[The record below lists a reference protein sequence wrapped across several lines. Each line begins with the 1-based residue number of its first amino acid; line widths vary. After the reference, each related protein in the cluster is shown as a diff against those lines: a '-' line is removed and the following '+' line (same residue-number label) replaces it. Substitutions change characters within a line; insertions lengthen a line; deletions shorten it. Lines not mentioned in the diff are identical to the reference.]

1 MTEERKEGPPSFLAL
16 CDQYGVD
23 VALMILASECW
34 LASKFS
40 WELALERWI
49 KKTLTRSPSR

>member
-1 MTEERKEGPPSFLAL
+1 MTNGRKEFLAL
-16 CDQYGVD
+16 CDQCGVD

-34 LASKFS
+34 VESKFS
-40 WELALERWI
+40 WQSALERWI